1 MKPGK
6 VSIFHNCSMLFK
18 QLLAHDGR
26 SYLTSVWLRFANVE
40 KRNCSNG
47 PLKTWSVL
55 ASIQLTFL
63 LLKYIAPKLALLF
76 AVQSFSSHATSFTTY
91 FLTVTSE
98 RSPHIT
104 YKPGHTILPC
114 QVYKF
119 RKTMLKL
126 LLLLYFIISDIYVAT
141 IGLFLITY

>member
-76 AVQSFSSHATSFTTY
+76 AVQSFLSRSRPFTAVHDRSRSTSSPK
-91 FLTVTSE
+91 L
-98 RSPHIT
+98 P
-104 YKPGHTILPC
+104 KGHPI
-114 QVYKF
+114 
-119 RKTMLKL
+119 
-126 LLLLYFIISDIYVAT
+126 
-141 IGLFLITY
+141 